1 MKTPRWYLLFG
12 SVTLLIGLMVL
23 LFKLNFFSV
32 FLKSEATILGGIVL
46 VGLALVVLLMAALA
60 IIYSVLDLA
69 NKDQALA
76 LPEGSVR
83 ALIAFS
89 LVLVFVLLG
98 AFLYKSVSDLGTCS
112 TRTRISKAEVDELSK
127 DYVVFSVPAKNPD
140 GNPAKDDKN
149 NALYDVSYYA
159 KHNKDA
165 DDFAKQ
171 IFTTLATVFVSVI
184 SFYFGS
190 SAATSGAGA
199 LAKAIGGG
207 DGSGKPTITKLD
219 PDRISADS
227 SPPILKI
234 IGERLGKVTKVKFGS
249 TQVTPDN
256 IADKLV
262 VVTVPSN
269 VLAAKGTQKVSV
281 VADNGES
288 ASLDLTIT

>member
-1 MKTPRWYLLFG
+1 MKTPKWYLLFG
-12 SVTLLIGLMVL
+12 SVALLIGLMVL
-23 LFKLNFFSV
+23 LYKLNFFSV

-46 VGLALVVLLMAALA
+46 VGLALVVFLMAALA
-60 IIYSVLDLA
+60 IIYAVLDLA
-69 NKDQALA
+69 NKDAALA

-112 TRTRISKAEVDELSK
+112 TRTKISKTEVDDLSK
-127 DYVVFSVPAKNPD
+127 DYVVFSEPARKVD
-140 GNPAKDDKN
+140 GTPENDASGKPLFN
-149 NALYDVSYYA
+149 VSYYG

-199 LAKAIGGG
+199 MVKALGGG
-207 DGSGKPTITKLD
+207 DGGGKPTITKLD
-219 PDRISADS
+219 PDKLAADS
-227 SPPILKI
+227 SSRILKI
-234 IGERLGKVTKVKFGS
+234 IGDRLGTVTKG
-249 TQVTPDN
+249 QVR
-256 IADKLV
+256 
-262 VVTVPSN
+262 
-269 VLAAKGTQKVSV
+269 QR
-281 VADNGES
+281 
-288 ASLDLTIT
+288 